1 MNNNQQESSTKPI
14 KITST
19 KLLKQIE
26 EQRENI
32 KLAEKRKRTVY
43 EAICALIK
51 PVNEKEMFN
60 YLQVLDLHSWAEV
73 IEERFLGK
81 ICGYPICENT
91 LTIDFR
97 RKFVWMEREGRRE
110 FLPLEA
116 EPNKFCSDRCMCL
129 SRAIAIQLDTEEQQ
143 INSLRLMSTKL
154 KEFKLPEGDEWK
166 NFLKINKC
174 FEKEEILKT
183 NVYVEAQLVKGI
195 NELKVTDNI
204 EESSSDEEE
213 EEKEDSER
221 EEERFLEKIRSL
233 SVNTTIQNKNS
244 RCLNG
249 DKESVENNNQ
259 KSKNSPKV

>member
-1 MNNNQQESSTKPI
+1 TKPI

-26 EQRENI
+26 EQQENI

-43 EAICALIK
+43 EAICALIE

-97 RKFVWMEREGRRE
+97 RKFVWIKREGRRE
-110 FLPLEA
+110 
-116 EPNKFCSDRCMCL
+116 
-129 SRAIAIQLDTEEQQ
+129 
-143 INSLRLMSTKL
+143 
-154 KEFKLPEGDEWK
+154 
-166 NFLKINKC
+166 
-174 FEKEEILKT
+174 EILKN

-244 RCLNG
+244 RFLDG
-249 DKESVENNNQ
+249 DKEGKESNRNQ
-259 KSKNSPKV
+259 SKNSPKV

>member
-1 MNNNQQESSTKPI
+1 MNNKQQESSTKPI

-43 EAICALIK
+43 EAICALIE

-81 ICGYPICENT
+81 ICGYPICENI

-174 FEKEEILKT
+174 LEKEEILKN